1 MSSTKRDHYADQK
14 IDVDEVIKLNT
25 NLVKKIA
32 WHIYGRA
39 SHAIEIEDLMQI
51 GFAAL
56 VNAAQQYTRKEGA
69 TFATYASIR
78 IKGDI
83 IDHLRKASNL
93 CRTTISMKKRYN
105 KVITELQSKLFREP
119 TSEEISKAMGI
130 SEVEFREWERAFQA
144 NSHESLDSVYDQYSV
159 WFASADDSPEE
170 LLNDKDLKEVLK
182 QALQQLSGNEALVI
196 QLYYVEELNVM
207 EIAEVL
213 DVSSGRVSQIKKSA
227 IANLRDRMKNLQAI

>member
-14 IDVDEVIKLNT
+14 IDVDEVIKSNT

-39 SHAIEIEDLMQI
+39 SHAIEIEDLIQI

-105 KVITELQSKLFREP
+105 KVIKELQSKLFREP

-170 LLNDKDLKEVLK
+170 LLNDKDMKEVLK

-227 IANLRDRMKNLQAI
+227 IANLRDQMKNLQAI

>member
-1 MSSTKRDHYADQK
+1 
-14 IDVDEVIKLNT
+14 
-25 NLVKKIA
+25 
-32 WHIYGRA
+32 
-39 SHAIEIEDLMQI
+39 
-51 GFAAL
+51 
-56 VNAAQQYTRKEGA
+56 
-69 TFATYASIR
+69 
-78 IKGDI
+78 
-83 IDHLRKASNL
+83 
-93 CRTTISMKKRYN
+93 MKKRYN
-105 KVITELQSKLFREP
+105 KVIIDLQSKLFREP

-170 LLNDKDLKEVLK
+170 LLNDKDMKEVLK

-213 DVSSGRVSQIKKSA
+213 EVSSGRVSQIKKSA
-227 IANLRDRMKNLQAI
+227 IANLRDGMKNLQAI

>member
-14 IDVDEVIKLNT
+14 IDVDEVIKSNT

-105 KVITELQSKLFREP
+105 KVITDLQSKLFREP
-119 TSEEISKAMGI
+119 TSAEISKAMGI

-227 IANLRDRMKNLQAI
+227 IANLRDGMKNLQAI

>member
-105 KVITELQSKLFREP
+105 KVITDLQSKLFREP

-130 SEVEFREWERAFQA
+130 TEPEFREWERAFQA

-159 WFASADDSPEE
+159 WFASAEDSPEE

-227 IANLRDRMKNLQAI
+227 IANLRHGMKNLQAI

>member
-14 IDVDEVIKLNT
+14 IDIDDVIKSNT
-25 NLVKKIA
+25 SLVKRIA

-39 SHAIEIEDLMQI
+39 SHAIEIEDLIQI

-56 VNAAQQYTRKEGA
+56 VNAAQQYTLKEGA

-105 KVITELQSKLFREP
+105 KVITDLQSKLFREP
-119 TSEEISKAMGI
+119 TSEEISDAMGI
-130 SEVEFREWERAFQA
+130 SEAEFREWERAFQA

-159 WFASADDSPEE
+159 WFASNEDSPEE
-170 LLNDKDLKEVLK
+170 LLNDKDLKELLK

-227 IANLRDRMKNLQAI
+227 IANLRDRMKSLQAI

>member
-105 KVITELQSKLFREP
+105 KVITDLQSKLFREP
-119 TSEEISKAMGI
+119 TSEEISQAMGI
-130 SEVEFREWERAFQA
+130 TEAEFREWERAFQA

-159 WFASADDSPEE
+159 WFASAEDSPEE
-170 LLNDKDLKEVLK
+170 LLNNKDLKEVLK
-182 QALQQLSGNEALVI
+182 QALQQLSGNEAMVI

-227 IANLRDRMKNLQAI
+227 IANLRDGMKNLQAI

>member
-14 IDVDEVIKLNT
+14 IDVDEVIKSNT

-105 KVITELQSKLFREP
+105 KVITDLQSKLFREP

-170 LLNDKDLKEVLK
+170 LLNDKDMKEVLK
-182 QALQQLSGNEALVI
+182 QALQQLSGNEAMVI

-227 IANLRDRMKNLQAI
+227 IANLRDGMKNLQAI

>member
-1 MSSTKRDHYADQK
+1 
-14 IDVDEVIKLNT
+14 
-25 NLVKKIA
+25 
-32 WHIYGRA
+32 
-39 SHAIEIEDLMQI
+39 
-51 GFAAL
+51 
-56 VNAAQQYTRKEGA
+56 
-69 TFATYASIR
+69 
-78 IKGDI
+78 
-83 IDHLRKASNL
+83 
-93 CRTTISMKKRYN
+93 MKKRYN
-105 KVITELQSKLFREP
+105 KVILDLQSKLFREP

-170 LLNDKDLKEVLK
+170 LLNDKDMKEVLK

-227 IANLRDRMKNLQAI
+227 IANLRDGMKNLQAI

>member
-1 MSSTKRDHYADQK
+1 MSSTKRDHYADQT
-14 IDVDEVIKLNT
+14 IDVDEVIKSNT

-170 LLNDKDLKEVLK
+170 LLNDKDMKEVLK

-227 IANLRDRMKNLQAI
+227 IANLRDGMKNLQAI

>member
-14 IDVDEVIKLNT
+14 IDVDEVIKSNT

-39 SHAIEIEDLMQI
+39 SHAIEIEDLIQI

-105 KVITELQSKLFREP
+105 KVIIDLQSKLFREP

-170 LLNDKDLKEVLK
+170 LLNDKDMKEVLK

-227 IANLRDRMKNLQAI
+227 IANLRDGMKNLQAI

>member
-119 TSEEISKAMGI
+119 TSEEISEAMGI
-130 SEVEFREWERAFQA
+130 TEAEFRDWERAFQA

-170 LLNDKDLKEVLK
+170 LLNDKDMKVVLK
-182 QALQQLSGNEALVI
+182 QALQQLSGNEAMVI

-227 IANLRDRMKNLQAI
+227 IANLRDGMKNLQAI

>member
-14 IDVDEVIKLNT
+14 IDVDEVIKANT

-105 KVITELQSKLFREP
+105 KVIIDLQSKLFREP

-227 IANLRDRMKNLQAI
+227 IANLRDGMKNLQAI

>member
-105 KVITELQSKLFREP
+105 KVTVDLQSKLFREP

-170 LLNDKDLKEVLK
+170 LLNDKDLKNVLK
-182 QALQQLSGNEALVI
+182 QALQKLSGNEALVI

-227 IANLRDRMKNLQAI
+227 IANLRDGMKNLQAI

>member
-1 MSSTKRDHYADQK
+1 
-14 IDVDEVIKLNT
+14 
-25 NLVKKIA
+25 
-32 WHIYGRA
+32 
-39 SHAIEIEDLMQI
+39 
-51 GFAAL
+51 
-56 VNAAQQYTRKEGA
+56 
-69 TFATYASIR
+69 
-78 IKGDI
+78 
-83 IDHLRKASNL
+83 
-93 CRTTISMKKRYN
+93 MKKRYN
-105 KVITELQSKLFREP
+105 KVITDLQSKLFREP

-130 SEVEFREWERAFQA
+130 TEVEFREWERAFQA

-170 LLNDKDLKEVLK
+170 LLNDKDMKEVLK

-227 IANLRDRMKNLQAI
+227 IANLRDGMKNLQAI

>member
-14 IDVDEVIKLNT
+14 IDVDEVIKSNT
-25 NLVKKIA
+25 NLVRKIA

-78 IKGDI
+78 IKGDM

-105 KVITELQSKLFREP
+105 KVITDLQSKLFREP
-119 TSEEISKAMGI
+119 TSEEISRAMGI
-130 SEVEFREWERAFQA
+130 SEAEFREWERAFQA

-170 LLNDKDLKEVLK
+170 LLNDKDMKVVLK
-182 QALQQLSGNEALVI
+182 QALQQLSGNEAMVI

-227 IANLRDRMKNLQAI
+227 IANLRDGMKNLQAI

>member
-14 IDVDEVIKLNT
+14 IDIEDVIKSHS

-32 WHIYGRA
+32 WHIHGRA
-39 SHAIEIEDLMQI
+39 SHAVEIEDVIQI
-51 GFAAL
+51 GYAAL
-56 VNAAQQYTRKEGA
+56 VNAAQQYTKKEGA

-93 CRTTISMKKRYN
+93 CRTTIKMKKRYN
-105 KVITELQSKLFREP
+105 KSVTKLQGKLFRQP
-119 TSEEISKAMGI
+119 TAEEISAEMQI
-130 SEVEFREWERAFQA
+130 SLNEYREWERAFQA
-144 NSHESLDSVYDQYSV
+144 NTLDSLDNAYDQYST
-159 WFASADDSPEE
+159 WFTSDDQSPEDM
-170 LLNDKDLKEVLK
+170 LNDKDLKELLK
-182 QALQQLSGNEALVI
+182 VSLQQLSGNEALVI

-213 DVSSGRVSQIKKSA
+213 EISSGRVSQIKKSA
-227 IANLRDRMKNLQAI
+227 IANLRESLKKLQS

>member
-1 MSSTKRDHYADQK
+1 MSSTKRDHYADQT
-14 IDVDEVIKLNT
+14 IDVDEVIKSNT
-25 NLVKKIA
+25 HLVKKIA

-105 KVITELQSKLFREP
+105 KVIIDLQSKLFREP

-159 WFASADDSPEE
+159 WFASAEDSPEE

-182 QALQQLSGNEALVI
+182 QALQQLSGNEAMVI

-227 IANLRDRMKNLQAI
+227 IANLRAGMKNLQAI

>member
-1 MSSTKRDHYADQK
+1 MSSTKRDLYADQK
-14 IDVDEVIKLNT
+14 IDVDEVIKSNT
-25 NLVKKIA
+25 HLVKKIA

-39 SHAIEIEDLMQI
+39 SHAIEIEDLVQI

-105 KVITELQSKLFREP
+105 TVIGNLQSKLFREP
-119 TSEEISKAMGI
+119 TSEEISEAMGI
-130 SEVEFREWERAFQA
+130 SEAEFREWERAFQA

-159 WFASADDSPEE
+159 WFASTEDSPEE

-213 DVSSGRVSQIKKSA
+213 EVSSGRVSQIKKSA
-227 IANLRDRMKNLQAI
+227 IANLRDGMKSLRAI

>member
-14 IDVDEVIKLNT
+14 IDVDEVIKSNT

-105 KVITELQSKLFREP
+105 KVIVDLQSKLFREP

-227 IANLRDRMKNLQAI
+227 IANLRDQMKNLQAI

>member
-14 IDVDEVIKLNT
+14 IDVDEVIKSNT

-105 KVITELQSKLFREP
+105 KVIIDLQSNLFREP

-130 SEVEFREWERAFQA
+130 SEVEVREWERAFQA

-170 LLNDKDLKEVLK
+170 LLNDKDMKEVLK

-227 IANLRDRMKNLQAI
+227 IANLRDGMKNLQAM

>member
-1 MSSTKRDHYADQK
+1 
-14 IDVDEVIKLNT
+14 
-25 NLVKKIA
+25 
-32 WHIYGRA
+32 
-39 SHAIEIEDLMQI
+39 
-51 GFAAL
+51 
-56 VNAAQQYTRKEGA
+56 
-69 TFATYASIR
+69 
-78 IKGDI
+78 
-83 IDHLRKASNL
+83 
-93 CRTTISMKKRYN
+93 MKKRYN
-105 KVITELQSKLFREP
+105 KVITDLQSKLFREP

-170 LLNDKDLKEVLK
+170 LLNDKDLKDVLK
-182 QALQQLSGNEALVI
+182 QALQKLSGNEALVI

-227 IANLRDRMKNLQAI
+227 IANLRDGMKNLQAI

>member
-1 MSSTKRDHYADQK
+1 MNSTKRDHYADQK
-14 IDVDEVIKLNT
+14 MDVNEVVKSHT

-39 SHAIEIEDLMQI
+39 SHAVEIEDIIQI

-56 VNAAQQYTRKEGA
+56 INAAQQYTLKEGA

-93 CRTTISMKKRYN
+93 CRTTITMKKRYN
-105 KVITELQSKLFREP
+105 KVVSELRGKLFREP
-119 TSEEISKAMGI
+119 TTVEISNAMGL
-130 SEVEFREWERAFQA
+130 SELEFREWERAFQA
-144 NSHESLDSVYDQYSV
+144 NSHESLDAVYDQYSI
-159 WFASADDSPEE
+159 WFASADESPED
-170 LLNDKDLKEVLK
+170 LLNNKDLKEVLK
-182 QALQQLSGNEALVI
+182 LALQQLTGNEALVI

-213 DVSSGRVSQIKKSA
+213 EVSSGRVSQIKKSA
-227 IANLRDRMKNLQAI
+227 ITNLRDNMKNLQAL

>member
-1 MSSTKRDHYADQK
+1 MNSTKRDQYADQK
-14 IDVDEVIKLNT
+14 IDIEEVISSHS

-39 SHAIEIEDLMQI
+39 SHAIEIEDLIQI
-51 GFAAL
+51 GYAAL
-56 VNAAQQYTRKEGA
+56 VNAAHQYTKRDGA

-78 IKGDI
+78 IRGDI

-105 KVITELQSKLFREP
+105 KVMTDLQSKLFREP

-130 SEVEFREWERAFQA
+130 TEAEFREWERAFQA

-159 WFASADDSPEE
+159 WFASVEDSPEE

-182 QALQQLSGNEALVI
+182 QALQQLSGNEAMVI

-227 IANLRDRMKNLQAI
+227 IANLRDGMKNLQAI

>member
-14 IDVDEVIKLNT
+14 IDVDEVIKSNT

-105 KVITELQSKLFREP
+105 KVITDLQSKLFREP
-119 TSEEISKAMGI
+119 TSEEISEAMGI

-227 IANLRDRMKNLQAI
+227 IANLRDGMKNLQAI

>member
-14 IDVDEVIKLNT
+14 IDVDEVIKSNT

-105 KVITELQSKLFREP
+105 KVILDLQSKLSREP
-119 TSEEISKAMGI
+119 TSDEFSKAMGI

-170 LLNDKDLKEVLK
+170 LLNDKDLKDVLK
-182 QALQQLSGNEALVI
+182 QALQKLSGNEALVI

-227 IANLRDRMKNLQAI
+227 IANLRDGMKNLQAI

>member
-14 IDVDEVIKLNT
+14 IDVDEVIKSNT
-25 NLVKKIA
+25 NLVKRIA

-105 KVITELQSKLFREP
+105 KVTVDLQSKLFREP

-159 WFASADDSPEE
+159 WFASAEDSPED
-170 LLNDKDLKEVLK
+170 LLNDKDLKEILK

-227 IANLRDRMKNLQAI
+227 IANLRDGMKNLQAI

>member
-14 IDVDEVIKLNT
+14 IDIDEVIKSNT

-39 SHAIEIEDLMQI
+39 GHAIEIEDVIQI

-56 VNAAQQYTRKEGA
+56 VNAAQQYTLKEGA

-93 CRTTISMKKRYN
+93 CRTTITMKKRYN
-105 KVITELQSKLFREP
+105 KVITDLQSKLFREP
-119 TSEEISKAMGI
+119 TSEEISEAMGI
-130 SEVEFREWERAFQA
+130 TEAEFREWERAFQA
-144 NSHESLDSVYDQYSV
+144 NSHESLDNVYDQYSI
-159 WFASADDSPEE
+159 WFASTEDSPEE

-182 QALQQLSGNEALVI
+182 QALQQLSGNEAMVI

>member
-14 IDVDEVIKLNT
+14 IDVDEVIKSNT

-105 KVITELQSKLFREP
+105 KVITDLQSKLFREP

-130 SEVEFREWERAFQA
+130 TEVEFREWERAFQA

>member
-1 MSSTKRDHYADQK
+1 MSSTKIDHYADQK
-14 IDVDEVIKLNT
+14 IDIDEVIKSNT

-105 KVITELQSKLFREP
+105 KVITDLQSKLFREP
-119 TSEEISKAMGI
+119 TSEEISQAMGI
-130 SEVEFREWERAFQA
+130 TEAEFREWERAFQA

-159 WFASADDSPEE
+159 WFASAEDSPEE

-182 QALQQLSGNEALVI
+182 QALQQLSGNEAMVI

-227 IANLRDRMKNLQAI
+227 IANLRDGMENLQAI

>member
-1 MSSTKRDHYADQK
+1 
-14 IDVDEVIKLNT
+14 
-25 NLVKKIA
+25 
-32 WHIYGRA
+32 
-39 SHAIEIEDLMQI
+39 
-51 GFAAL
+51 
-56 VNAAQQYTRKEGA
+56 
-69 TFATYASIR
+69 
-78 IKGDI
+78 
-83 IDHLRKASNL
+83 
-93 CRTTISMKKRYN
+93 MKKRYN

-170 LLNDKDLKEVLK
+170 LLNDKDMKEVLK

-227 IANLRDRMKNLQAI
+227 IANLRDQMKNLQAI

>member
-105 KVITELQSKLFREP
+105 KVITDLQSKLFREP
-119 TSEEISKAMGI
+119 TSEEISEAMGI
-130 SEVEFREWERAFQA
+130 TEAEFRDWERAFQA

-170 LLNDKDLKEVLK
+170 LLNDKDMKVVLK
-182 QALQQLSGNEALVI
+182 QALQQLSGNEAMVI

-227 IANLRDRMKNLQAI
+227 IANLRDGMKNLQAI

>member
-14 IDVDEVIKLNT
+14 IDIDEVIKSNT

-39 SHAIEIEDLMQI
+39 GHAIEIEDVIQI

-56 VNAAQQYTRKEGA
+56 VNAAQQYTLKEGA

-93 CRTTISMKKRYN
+93 CRTTITMKKRYN
-105 KVITELQSKLFREP
+105 KVITDLQSKLFREP
-119 TSEEISKAMGI
+119 TSEEISEAMGI
-130 SEVEFREWERAFQA
+130 TEAEFREWERAFQA
-144 NSHESLDSVYDQYSV
+144 NSHESLDNVYDQYSI
-159 WFASADDSPEE
+159 WFASTEDSPEE

-182 QALQQLSGNEALVI
+182 QALQQLSGNEAMVI

-207 EIAEVL
+207 EIAAVL

-227 IANLRDRMKNLQAI
+227 IANLRDSMKNLQAI

>member
-1 MSSTKRDHYADQK
+1 MSSTKRDHYADQT
-14 IDVDEVIKLNT
+14 IDVDEVIKSNT

-170 LLNDKDLKEVLK
+170 LLNDKDMKEVLK

-227 IANLRDRMKNLQAI
+227 IANLRDQMKNLQAI